1 MLPRVGRLLILIY
14 CLNWAVWTVFAAL
27 ALARRFPN
35 PKVAV
40 FCAFFLMI
48 HTFLVVLLHLFR
60 HSLQDDR
67 LFILLFRFKVTA
79 SPEALRLRRLKELN
93 EWSDTQQKAKD
104 ELLKESISN
113 TKDKVST
120 FSPAILGDS
129 RKAFSETSNSH
140 MV

>member
-1 MLPRVGRLLILIY
+1 
-14 CLNWAVWTVFAAL
+14 
-27 ALARRFPN
+27 
-35 PKVAV
+35 
-40 FCAFFLMI
+40 MI